1 MKKIG
6 IVGGLA
12 WPSTMTYYQT
22 INEEIA
28 RLEGDGKNHCARM
41 VISQT
46 DFDEIERNQAEGNWQ
61 HVGEL
66 IAAEAASLKAAG
78 ADFFIIACNTVHMAY
93 PYIMEHTD
101 LPNIHIVDPVAEAA
115 IAKGI
120 GTVGLIG
127 TGYTMEEDYFK
138 GRLRDKYG
146 LKVIVPEPEEIKMIH
161 RVLFAE
167 LVKDIVLPETKQ
179 MIVDVIGHLADRG
192 AQSLIL
198 GCTEFGLMLHQE
210 DSPIPLL
217 DTTIEHA
224 KAAAAW
230 AMDD

>member
-1 MKKIG
+1 
-6 IVGGLA
+6 
-12 WPSTMTYYQT
+12 
-22 INEEIA
+22 
-28 RLEGDGKNHCARM
+28 
-41 VISQT
+41 
-46 DFDEIERNQAEGNWQ
+46 
-61 HVGEL
+61 
-66 IAAEAASLKAAG
+66 
-78 ADFFIIACNTVHMAY
+78 
-93 PYIMEHTD
+93 MEHTD

-161 RVLFAE
+161 RALFAE

-217 DTTIEHA
+217 DTTIEHENDIIS
-224 KAAAAW
+224 K
-230 AMDD
+230 DYYLVN